1 MHIFSWHNVLPL
13 LAAGLLLAGCH
24 SHSETLGPKPA
35 PPGNYTATIE
45 TSMGKIEIELFPQ
58 QAPLA
63 VGNFIGLAEG
73 TEAWKNPRTGE
84 LERGKPLYNGTIFH
98 RVIPGF
104 MIQGGDPLG
113 TGTGDPGFKFANE
126 ISPNLTFDRAGRVG
140 MANAGP
146 GTNGCQFFITTGPQ
160 AHLNGGYTIFGQVL
174 HGQSVVDAISQVP
187 RNRQDR
193 PLKPVTIEKITIQ
206 KS

>member
-1 MHIFSWHNVLPL
+1 MSLLLAVGSL
-13 LAAGLLLAGCH
+13 LAACH
-24 SHSETLGPKPA
+24 SQTAKLGPQPA

-45 TSMGKIEIELFPQ
+45 TSLGNIEIELFPQ

-63 VGNFIGLAEG
+63 VGNFVGLAQG
-73 TEAWKNPRTGE
+73 TQPWKNPKTGE
-84 LERGKPLYNGTIFH
+84 IEHGKPLYNGTIFH

-113 TGTGDPGFKFANE
+113 TGTGDPGYQFANE
-126 ISPNLTFDRAGRVG
+126 IVPGLGFDRAGRVG

-146 GTNGCQFFITTGPQ
+146 NTNGCQFFITTGPQ
-160 AHLNGGYTIFGQVL
+160 PHLNGGYTVFGQVTK
-174 HGQSVVDAISQVP
+174 GQSVVDAISNVP

-193 PLKPVTIEKITIQ
+193 PLTPVVIKTISIQ
-206 KS
+206 RLPSA